1 MVLLPIKPIV
11 IKSSRP
17 ARETVKLCLRRSFLF
32 LSFACVLVV
41 CVFGIDNLA
50 FVDERKAGEKNDD
63 AFDLRK
69 NEKKDNDRGRRR
81 PGFGLIDSVLRAST
95 ATTTKEEIMHEVE
108 EMKYG
113 RPSDE
118 SSEDSGGAFGDI
130 EEEEEEEGKEEDES
144 AKEID
149 TPSTTTTMDEVKE
162 KEEEKPTDVAT
173 KEVEIKEEEQREQP
187 AAASSVEREETK
199 GEAPREEGDE
209 REQRIAEDDLTT
221 PKSFVEFTA
230 KDLEDVERFDYMMQ
244 KRDGSIGLSKNQCQ
258 EVKTYFQETLKPRYE
273 DLKTNR
279 IVIIDWSEN
288 YQNGIGDEMQHYQE
302 LFIIG
307 VSTGR
312 AAYVKTQKAEC
323 DGLGVSEGD
332 EIENSKTYEDL
343 ARKCQFDLGDYFI
356 GYGDVDW
363 KWDKGKRRRA
373 KKELFEEGDFEET
386 VFTWS
391 QKGAYIGDEQPERV

>member
-1 MVLLPIKPIV
+1 MESKKLLEGDNESMSFQKYL
-11 IKSSRP
+11 
-17 ARETVKLCLRRSFLF
+17 TMGTKLTRLDSYKRQID
-32 LSFACVLVV
+32 LSKEDED
-41 CVFGIDNLA
+41 IDESN
-50 FVDERKAGEKNDD
+50 
-63 AFDLRK
+63 
-69 NEKKDNDRGRRR
+69 RR
-81 PGFGLIDSVLRAST
+81 PLRLSYLNRHIGDDEDT
-95 ATTTKEEIMHEVE
+95 IILNKKNIIMI
-108 EMKYG
+108 KN
-113 RPSDE
+113 
-118 SSEDSGGAFGDI
+118 I

-162 KEEEKPTDVAT
+162 KEEEKPTDVTT

-199 GEAPREEGDE
+199 GEAPREGDE

-230 KDLEDVERFDYMMQ
+230 KDREDVERFDYMMQ

-302 LFIIG
+302 LFII
-307 VSTGR
+307 
-312 AAYVKTQKAEC
+312 AALPVETPM
-323 DGLGVSEGD
+323 
-332 EIENSKTYEDL
+332 INNS
-343 ARKCQFDLGDYFI
+343 
-356 GYGDVDW
+356 
-363 KWDKGKRRRA
+363 
-373 KKELFEEGDFEET
+373 
-386 VFTWS
+386 
-391 QKGAYIGDEQPERV
+391 

>member
-32 LSFACVLVV
+32 LSFVCVLVV

-63 AFDLRK
+63 AFDLMK

-108 EMKYG
+108 EMKYE

-118 SSEDSGGAFGDI
+118 SSEDSGGGAFGDI

-162 KEEEKPTDVAT
+162 KEE
-173 KEVEIKEEEQREQP
+173 
-187 AAASSVEREETK
+187 
-199 GEAPREEGDE
+199 
-209 REQRIAEDDLTT
+209 
-221 PKSFVEFTA
+221 
-230 KDLEDVERFDYMMQ
+230 
-244 KRDGSIGLSKNQCQ
+244 
-258 EVKTYFQETLKPRYE
+258 
-273 DLKTNR
+273 
-279 IVIIDWSEN
+279 
-288 YQNGIGDEMQHYQE
+288 
-302 LFIIG
+302 
-307 VSTGR
+307 
-312 AAYVKTQKAEC
+312 
-323 DGLGVSEGD
+323 
-332 EIENSKTYEDL
+332 
-343 ARKCQFDLGDYFI
+343 
-356 GYGDVDW
+356 
-363 KWDKGKRRRA
+363 
-373 KKELFEEGDFEET
+373 
-386 VFTWS
+386 
-391 QKGAYIGDEQPERV
+391 

>member
-1 MVLLPIKPIV
+1 M
-11 IKSSRP
+11 
-17 ARETVKLCLRRSFLF
+17 
-32 LSFACVLVV
+32 CVLVV
-41 CVFGIDNLA
+41 CVFGINNLA

-63 AFDLRK
+63 AFDLMK
-69 NEKKDNDRGRRR
+69 NEKKNNYRGRRR
-81 PGFGLIDSVLRAST
+81 PGFGLIDSVLREKT
-95 ATTTKEEIMHEVE
+95 TTTTKEEIMNEVE
-108 EMKYG
+108 EMKYE

-118 SSEDSGGAFGDI
+118 SSSEDSGGGAFGDI
-130 EEEEEEEGKEEDES
+130 EEEEEEEEVGKEKDES

-173 KEVEIKEEEQREQP
+173 KELEIKEEEQREQP
-187 AAASSVEREETK
+187 AAASSVERVETK

-209 REQRIAEDDLTT
+209 REQRIAEDDQT
-221 PKSFVEFTA
+221 PKSFVDFTA

-307 VSTGR
+307 VSTGER
-312 AAYVKTQKAEC
+312 RTSRRKKQSATDWASRKATK
-323 DGLGVSEGD
+323 LR
-332 EIENSKTYEDL
+332 TP
-343 ARKCQFDLGDYFI
+343 
-356 GYGDVDW
+356 
-363 KWDKGKRRRA
+363 KRTRM
-373 KKELFEEGDFEET
+373 
-386 VFTWS
+386 
-391 QKGAYIGDEQPERV
+391 